1 MRLRHAVKKIL
12 PVPLL
17 KDIFLFY
24 NRIRIATIDKI
35 LFPEYVIEK
44 DKFLI
49 YRNGFPFREA
59 NIEISDLIDTNVK
72 NFMSDWYNWTQ
83 EEFLLKLDN
92 SCCVEP
98 DFGWAIVNRNRLLYY
113 SLGVSRTPFQPKPH
127 FLKLLFNTKRERVG
141 QAISLRDTGEENYF
155 HFYNDVLSKLFFLKN
170 QGVDIQSL
178 PVIVSARAWA
188 KEYFQY
194 ALKCSVLLSS
204 IKWILQSDQY
214 IYCEKAIFCKPLT
227 HQFDLWDKTRQ
238 LFGNISKSN
247 SRRVFLTRSK
257 NRLRFIE
264 NSSEIESVCSK
275 FGFEIIDTDELTLQQ
290 QIAIFS
296 NVEFL
301 IGIHGAGLTNMIFM
315 QGKCRVLELFPPPSL
330 GYLPYH
336 YIMLSKMNGFEYN
349 AIIGE
354 EGKTKYSGGFYLSG
368 EDLEH
373 TIKQLL

>member
-1 MRLRHAVKKIL
+1 MNLRQAIKEIL

-24 NRIRIATIDKI
+24 NRIKIATIDKI

-49 YRNGFPFREA
+49 YRIRFPFRET
-59 NIEISDLIDTNVK
+59 NIDISDLVDSRVK
-72 NFMSDWYNWTQ
+72 NLMSDWYNWTQ
-83 EEFLLKLDN
+83 EEFLLKLDD
-92 SCCVEP
+92 SCCIEP
-98 DFGWAIVNRNRLLYY
+98 DFGWAIVKRNRLVYY
-113 SLGVSRTPFQPKPH
+113 SLGVSRTPFQPKPL
-127 FLKLLFNTKRERVG
+127 FFKLLFNAKCERVG
-141 QAISLRDTGEENYF
+141 LAISLRDTGEENYF
-155 HFYNDVLSKLFFLKN
+155 HFYNDVLSKLFFLQS
-170 QGVDIQSL
+170 QGIDIQSL
-178 PVIVSARAWA
+178 PVIVSARTWA

-194 ALKCSVLLSS
+194 AVKCSTLLSS
-204 IKWILQSDQY
+204 INWILQSDQY
-214 IYCEKAIFCKPLT
+214 IYCETAIFCKPLT
-227 HQFDLWDKTRQ
+227 HRLDLWDKTRQ
-238 LFGNISKSN
+238 LFGNVSKSN
-247 SRRVFLTRSK
+247 SRRVYLTRSK

-275 FGFEIIDTDELTLQQ
+275 FGFEVIDTDGLTLQQ

-296 NVEFL
+296 NVKFL

-315 QGKCRVLELFPPPSL
+315 YGRCHVLELFPPPSF

-336 YIMLSKMNGFEYN
+336 YIMLSKMNGFGYN

-354 EGKTKYSGGFYLSG
+354 EGKKRYSGGFYLPALN
-368 EDLEH
+368 LER